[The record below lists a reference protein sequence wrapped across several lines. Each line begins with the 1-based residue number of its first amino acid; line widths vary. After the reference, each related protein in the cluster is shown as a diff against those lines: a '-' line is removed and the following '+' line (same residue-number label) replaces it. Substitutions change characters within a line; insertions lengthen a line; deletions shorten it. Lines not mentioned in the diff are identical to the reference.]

1 MCSWRYKAAFNFM
14 ILLSIATALLL
25 SSGTSPA
32 VANPTVRVMTQN
44 LYHGS
49 EFDELVAARTPE
61 EFVAAVTKAYQR
73 ILANKPGE
81 RMAAI
86 AQEIAR
92 FNPDI
97 VGLQEASI
105 LRTGEV
111 SPATEVKFDM
121 LQLLIAE
128 LAKLGQD
135 YTIVGILPGP
145 DFEAPTALGFLARL
159 TVQDAMIAR
168 VNGDLKL
175 SNLQVQR
182 YLAQAT
188 VTSPVA
194 GTIANPSGWISV
206 DARTHGRSF
215 RVVTTHLPFIADFNP
230 TVPLANA
237 QELVATAGNT
247 RLPVVFIG
255 DFNTPANLP
264 SNSLHAIYANL
275 INAGFTDA
283 WTQVKPTDPGLTCC
297 QAPDLSNPQSIL
309 SVRFDLAM
317 LRGRIRAHNARL
329 VGSLPS
335 DRTAPSFLWPSDHA
349 GLAVTLTL
357 PR

>member
-1 MCSWRYKAAFNFM
+1 MCLWRCKAVLNFVM
-14 ILLSIATALLL
+14 ILSIATAFLL
-25 SSGTSPA
+25 SFGTPA
-32 VANPTVRVMTQN
+32 DANPTVRIMTQN

-49 EFDELVAARTPE
+49 EFDELVTARTPE
-61 EFVAAVTKAYQR
+61 EFVAAVTRAYQR

-86 AQEIAR
+86 AQQITR

-97 VGLQEASI
+97 VGLQEVSI

-182 YLAQAT
+182 YFAQAT

-194 GTIANPSGWISV
+194 GTIANPSGWISI
-206 DARTHGRSF
+206 DAKTHGRSF

-264 SNSLHAIYANL
+264 SNPLHAIYASL
-275 INAGFTDA
+275 IKAGFTDA
-283 WTQVKPTDPGLTCC
+283 WTRVKPADPGLTCC

-309 SVRFDLAM
+309 AARVDLAL
-317 LRGRIRAHNARL
+317 LRGGIGVHNARL
-329 VGSLPS
+329 VGNLPS

-349 GLAVTLTL
+349 GLAVTLSL